1 LSGEGKLVFM
11 KGNEAAAEGAIA
23 GGCRYF
29 FGYPI
34 TPQNEIPEYMALHLP
49 EVGGVYLQAESE
61 VAAINMVLGAAAA
74 GARVMTSSSGPGI
87 SLMQEGLSYMI
98 GSELPCVVINM
109 SRGGPGLGNIGT
121 SQADYWLATRG
132 AGHGDGRCITFS
144 PSTLQ
149 ELYDLCGEAF
159 DIADKY
165 RHPVMILSEAALGQM
180 MEPVVV
186 RPRDEWTAP
195 EKPWAVGGVRKGRPS
210 NVANSLYAQPADLE
224 RKNWELVALY
234 ERVAEE
240 QVRWQEL
247 GDEDPEVL
255 IVAFGIPARCSE
267 TAMAQAAQSGVRA
280 RLIRPISLF
289 PFPFGPIRR
298 WAEVAPRTLVVESS
312 GGQMVDDVRM
322 AVGDRSEVGLLRK
335 MGGLMIT
342 PEEIAGKLE
351 EMAGKA

>member
-1 LSGEGKLVFM
+1 MSGKGKPVFM

-34 TPQNEIPEYMALHLP
+34 TPQNEIPEYMARHLP
-49 EVGGVYLQAESE
+49 EVGGLYLQAESE
-61 VAAINMVLGAAAA
+61 VAAINMVFGAAAA

-98 GSELPCVVINM
+98 GAELPCLVVNM

-149 ELYDLCGEAF
+149 ELYDLCAEGL
-159 DIADKY
+159 DIADRY

-180 MEPVVV
+180 MEPVMV
-186 RPRDEWTAP
+186 RPRDEWTAA
-195 EKPWAVGGVRKGRPS
+195 EKPWAVGGVRTGRPS
-210 NVANSLYAQPADLE
+210 NVVNSLYAQPPDLE
-224 RKNWELVALY
+224 KKNRELMALY
-234 ERVAEE
+234 DRVSRE

-247 GDEDPEVL
+247 GDDDPDL
-255 IVAFGIPARCSE
+255 LLVAFGIPARCSE
-267 TAMAQAAQSGVRA
+267 TAMERAAESGVKA
-280 RLIRPISLF
+280 RLVRPISLF
-289 PFPFGPIRR
+289 PFPAEPIRR
-298 WAEVAPRTLVVESS
+298 WAEVAPKTLVVESS

-322 AVGDRSEVGLLRK
+322 AVGDRSEVVLMRK
-335 MGGLMIT
+335 MGGLMLT
-342 PEEIAGKLE
+342 PEEIAGKLKE
-351 EMAGKA
+351 LAGKA